1 MMPKGKYY
9 VGDLAYVMTDDE
21 WDEVCG
27 LLFEGRNDHGVNQG
41 EFTLKDGRR
50 FASYNTKY
58 GDGRYQSNMNTEHCV
73 DSGGIGC
80 ILIYDITA
88 TKYEHINELGAIV
101 DFDTDFMTGNEDGQ
115 LQFGRMLIETSE

>member
-80 ILIYDITA
+80 ILVDDIKA
-88 TKYEHINELGAIV
+88 SKYEHINELGAFV
-101 DFDTDFMTGNEDGQ
+101 EFASDFVTANEDGQ

>member
-1 MMPKGKYY
+1 MPKGKYY

-80 ILIYDITA
+80 ILIDDIKA
-88 TKYEHINELGAIV
+88 NKYEHINELGAIV

>member
-1 MMPKGKYY
+1 MPAGKYY
-9 VGDLAYVMTDDE
+9 IGDLCYVMSDDE
-21 WDEVCG
+21 WSEVCE

-41 EFTLKDGRR
+41 EFVMKDGRR
-50 FASYNTKY
+50 FASYNTAY

-80 ILIYDITA
+80 ILVDDIKYVDNYDQFLDI
-88 TKYEHINELGAIV
+88 GAIV
-101 DFDTDFMTGNEDGQ
+101 EFPVDFVTDNEDGQ

>member
-1 MMPKGKYY
+1 MMPAGKYY
-9 VGDLAYVMTDDE
+9 VGDLCYVMTDDE

-41 EFTLKDGRR
+41 EFVMKDGRR
-50 FASYNTKY
+50 FASYHTAY

-80 ILIYDITA
+80 ILVDDIKA
-88 TKYEHINELGAIV
+88 SKYEDLREFGAIV
-101 DFDTDFMTGNEDGQ
+101 DFPVEFVTDNEDGQ